1 MIINERLKRLL
12 ELIDDLNWDYDRMSS
27 SGQETMDKIN
37 QIIKEIE
44 NE

>member
-1 MIINERLKRLL
+1 MGKLKRLL
-12 ELIDDLNWDYDRMSS
+12 ELIDDLNWDYERLSS

>member
-1 MIINERLKRLL
+1 MGKLKRLL
-12 ELIDDLNWDYDRMSS
+12 ELIDDLNWDYDRMSLG
-27 SGQETMDKIN
+27 GQETMDKIN